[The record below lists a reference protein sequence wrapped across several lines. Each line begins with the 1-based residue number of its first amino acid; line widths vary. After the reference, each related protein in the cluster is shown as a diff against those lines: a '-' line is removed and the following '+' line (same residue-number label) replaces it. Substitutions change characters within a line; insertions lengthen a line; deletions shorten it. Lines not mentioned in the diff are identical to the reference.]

1 MATSQQEQD
10 EHDAQRQSEI
20 GEIEKEQGECSNV
33 EIETTAEQFPNQPY
47 QPDDVSCIQVQ
58 TLQNRKLKF
67 QHKWFKDFPWLHCD
81 QSIGGVLCHCCT
93 SASRQ
98 NLTQLARCSDE
109 AFVSKGFRN
118 WKKSTEKFRQHEK
131 STTHKLASENL
142 KFRRIQTDTNVQL
155 DSRLR
160 EEQHTARSALL
171 KIITSLQFL
180 AQQGLAIRGKDALDG
195 NFQKLLQLR
204 ADDDDNLKRW
214 LTRKTTF
221 TGGDIQN
228 EILQLMG
235 HAVLRD
241 ICSDVNKMSTQFGII
256 IDGTQDIQGNE
267 QESVCVR
274 YVDDSFV
281 VQEEMLGLYQVSS
294 TTGESLSKMLQD
306 ALIRLQLPIEHLRA
320 QTYDGASNMSG
331 KYKGCQAEIKKIQPM
346 ASYFHCGAHVT
357 HLITSKALQTAPYI
371 RNALGYV
378 QELGN
383 LYNSSGKFKHLYLNL
398 HSADTD
404 NPSPTRLKPI
414 CPTRWLT
421 HSAAV
426 KSVLQNFEAVLDAL
440 HEAAEDFGTN
450 TSSRA
455 SGLHSCLSSGKCILG
470 LFTALPV
477 IQCLEHFNRALQGTD
492 KTVSGMLD
500 AAEVTRRNLL
510 TLRCDQ
516 QFREV
521 FEATEQLLIQCNLEP
536 VTLPRKRKLPK
547 RHDDGAT
554 QEYTANS
561 AEELCRVDFFKV
573 IDSAISNLKDY
584 FTSTDLIL
592 YKDLSDVLLTGS
604 VQPHTIRKYPE
615 LTDSLQQQLAFFRNQ
630 FSGSSV
636 EDYRKIF
643 LAMVPEVRRMF
654 PQVEQLLRLLLISPA
669 SSCVA

>member
-1 MATSQQEQD
+1 
-10 EHDAQRQSEI
+10 
-20 GEIEKEQGECSNV
+20 
-33 EIETTAEQFPNQPY
+33 
-47 QPDDVSCIQVQ
+47 
-58 TLQNRKLKF
+58 
-67 QHKWFKDFPWLHCD
+67 
-81 QSIGGVLCHCCT
+81 
-93 SASRQ
+93 
-98 NLTQLARCSDE
+98 
-109 AFVSKGFRN
+109 
-118 WKKSTEKFRQHEK
+118 
-131 STTHKLASENL
+131 
-142 KFRRIQTDTNVQL
+142 
-155 DSRLR
+155 
-160 EEQHTARSALL
+160 
-171 KIITSLQFL
+171 
-180 AQQGLAIRGKDALDG
+180 
-195 NFQKLLQLR
+195 
-204 ADDDDNLKRW
+204 
-214 LTRKTTF
+214 
-221 TGGDIQN
+221 
-228 EILQLMG
+228 
-235 HAVLRD
+235 
-241 ICSDVNKMSTQFGII
+241 
-256 IDGTQDIQGNE
+256 
-267 QESVCVR
+267 
-274 YVDDSFV
+274 
-281 VQEEMLGLYQVSS
+281 
-294 TTGESLSKMLQD
+294 
-306 ALIRLQLPIEHLRA
+306 
-320 QTYDGASNMSG
+320 MSG

-440 HEAAEDFGTN
+440 HEAAEDFGAN

-500 AAEVTRRNLL
+500 AAE
-510 TLRCDQ
+510 
-516 QFREV
+516 
-521 FEATEQLLIQCNLEP
+521 CNLEP

-561 AEELCRVDFFKV
+561 AEELYRVDFFKV

-669 SSCVA
+669 SSCVAERSFNALRRMKTWLRSTMTQKRLNHLMVCRVHRDRLAAVNPQAIAQEFLLKSADTRGRIFGKF

>member
-1 MATSQQEQD
+1 
-10 EHDAQRQSEI
+10 
-20 GEIEKEQGECSNV
+20 
-33 EIETTAEQFPNQPY
+33 
-47 QPDDVSCIQVQ
+47 
-58 TLQNRKLKF
+58 
-67 QHKWFKDFPWLHCD
+67 
-81 QSIGGVLCHCCT
+81 
-93 SASRQ
+93 
-98 NLTQLARCSDE
+98 
-109 AFVSKGFRN
+109 
-118 WKKSTEKFRQHEK
+118 
-131 STTHKLASENL
+131 
-142 KFRRIQTDTNVQL
+142 
-155 DSRLR
+155 
-160 EEQHTARSALL
+160 
-171 KIITSLQFL
+171 
-180 AQQGLAIRGKDALDG
+180 
-195 NFQKLLQLR
+195 
-204 ADDDDNLKRW
+204 
-214 LTRKTTF
+214 
-221 TGGDIQN
+221 
-228 EILQLMG
+228 
-235 HAVLRD
+235 
-241 ICSDVNKMSTQFGII
+241 
-256 IDGTQDIQGNE
+256 
-267 QESVCVR
+267 
-274 YVDDSFV
+274 
-281 VQEEMLGLYQVSS
+281 
-294 TTGESLSKMLQD
+294 
-306 ALIRLQLPIEHLRA
+306 
-320 QTYDGASNMSG
+320 
-331 KYKGCQAEIKKIQPM
+331 M

-357 HLITSKALQTAPYI
+357 HLITSKTLQTAPYI

-470 LFTALPV
+470 LFTALSV

-636 EDYRKIF
+636 EDYRNIF
-643 LAMVPEVRRMF
+643 LAMVPEVRIMF
-654 PQVEQLLRLLLISPA
+654 PQVEQLLRLLLVSPA
-669 SSCVA
+669 SSCVAERSFSALRRMKTWLRSTMTQKRLNHLMVCHVHRDRLAAVNPQAIAQEFLLKSADTRGRIIDDRRTILNEADRQYGQTLITEANPPKTKMVQMEKKKKKKEVVKKKERKEKEKRKKEKKEEKEIKEKEKKKLEILKVAATTISFTPAADEGIMDFLFAEDMRVGRVGEVNRAGEEFRLDGEGELV